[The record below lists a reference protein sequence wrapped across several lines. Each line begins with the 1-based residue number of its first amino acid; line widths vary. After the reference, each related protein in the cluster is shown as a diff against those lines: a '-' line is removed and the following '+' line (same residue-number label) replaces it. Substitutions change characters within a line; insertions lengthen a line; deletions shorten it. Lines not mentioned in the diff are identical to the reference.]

1 MYEFSWARLDLTRVW
16 VTRLSRL
23 LHRPV
28 RFSHMVEALRHLRA
42 LQAFDETATHSSLSK
57 AADALNVTHGAISRQ
72 IKLLEQHLGVS
83 LFHRNPNG
91 VELTTAGERLHQSTR
106 GAFSALKAGIR
117 DVRRLEHRQSVA
129 VSLSTSLALKWLV
142 PMLPSFRQDY
152 PGISLLL
159 DTNDTFVDFET
170 SEVDVALRFGEPGWN
185 GLHHELIKSEELIVV
200 ASPSL
205 VGETELPMSAKR
217 VLRLPLMHD
226 AFNLGWDEWAEQ
238 RGVDPQMVCSERI
251 RYVDSAVL
259 LEAAIDGQGVALARH
274 LLAARDL
281 ELGRL
286 IRLDD
291 SAVHLDRGLYF
302 VCRPG
307 DQERASVRAFKKW
320 LMSN

>member
-1 MYEFSWARLDLTRVW
+1 
-16 VTRLSRL
+16 
-23 LHRPV
+23 
-28 RFSHMVEALRHLRA
+28 MVKTLRHLRA
-42 LQAFDETATHSSLSK
+42 LQAFDETATHSSLSN
-57 AADALNVTHGAISRQ
+57 AADALNVTHGAVSRQ

-83 LFHRNPNG
+83 LFRRRPNG
-91 VELTTAGERLHQSTR
+91 VELTKAGERLHHSTR
-106 GAFSALKAGIR
+106 GAFSALQMGVR
-117 DVRRLEHRQSVA
+117 DVRRQERCRSVT

-142 PMLPSFRQDY
+142 PILPSFRREH

-170 SEVDVALRFGEPGWN
+170 SDVDVALRFGEPGWD
-185 GLHHELIKSEELIVV
+185 GLHHELVKREELIVV

-205 VGETELPMSAKR
+205 VDEMDLPMLAKDI
-217 VLRLPLMHD
+217 VRLPMLHD
-226 AFNLGWDEWAEQ
+226 AFNVSWDKWAEQ
-238 RGVDPQMVCSERI
+238 MGTDPQEVSSQSI
-251 RYVDSAVL
+251 KYVDSAVL

-281 ELGRL
+281 VLGRL
-286 IRLDD
+286 IRLHD

-307 DQERASVRAFKKW
+307 DQEQALVGVFKIW